1 MANKTTENEG
11 ITRPVAAVS
20 STSSL
25 DSFVASL
32 PQHSTQEESSIP
44 LSISQQSLTSPIIP
58 PFNDNVQG
66 SINQS
71 VNNPLA
77 AQSPAVRTLAVVPS
91 AAPVPI
97 VPSNTV
103 VTSVVG
109 VPSKLAPA
117 NNSVAEFLY
126 QLTKMLT
133 DDNKEVIEWSNSK
146 IEVHNP
152 YKLASEVLPKYFRHS
167 KFASFQRQLNYFG
180 FRKLAGKGRM
190 APCSYVNDSATS
202 ELRSL
207 LLIKVS
213 FPSCTSYAV

>member
-1 MANKTTENEG
+1 MANNTTENEG

-32 PQHSTQEESSIP
+32 PQHSSREESDISP
-44 LSISQQSLTSPIIP
+44 SISQQSPKSPAIP
-58 PFNDNVQG
+58 PGNDSVQNG
-66 SINQS
+66 SNQS
-71 VNNPLA
+71 VNNALRVQAPV
-77 AQSPAVRTLAVVPS
+77 VRTLAVVPTVAS
-91 AAPVPI
+91 VPI
-97 VPSNTV
+97 VPSSTS

-109 VPSKLAPA
+109 VPSKSAPA

-133 DDNKEVIEWSNSK
+133 DDNREVIEWSNSK

-190 APCSYVNDSATS
+190 APCSYVNDAATT

-213 FPSCTSYAV
+213 FPSWTSLLY